1 MPNVTFKGFRQVTK
15 DYFDGLSDE
24 QKVGYLWFVRSNI
37 DVSGNTYDGD
47 IFLGTRCY
55 GHSGQEVADLE
66 YRLNAILYNAGIVDE
81 SGNTIDITLEYLSK
95 EDADETY
102 VKKSEL
108 FSEEGGE
115 NPAGILVIGGDDTD
129 ELGGETEEPND

>member
-15 DYFDGLSDE
+15 GYFDNLTDE

-37 DVSGNTYDGD
+37 DTSGNTYDGD

-55 GHSGQEVADLE
+55 GHSGQEVEFLE
-66 YRLNAILYNAGIVDE
+66 QRLNAILYNAGIVDE
-81 SGNTIDITLEYLSK
+81 SGNTIDIKLDYLSK
-95 EDADETY
+95 EEAEETY
-102 VKKSEL
+102 VKRTEL

-115 NPAGILVIGGDDTD
+115 DPAGILVIGGDDTGD
-129 ELGGETEEPND
+129 II